1 MLIKVL
7 ELLTLAVIRT
17 AEGNQ
22 NAWDAPLM
30 SVTTTEGEGLSL
42 HCRNPPYTNVLPY
55 WYKYV
60 NTLQQIQRTKRVM
73 QDREG
78 TLHFAYVK
86 GSDTGL
92 YKCGT
97 QNKNTIRLGSPVNI
111 TVVQRRGGGNHS
123 APPTLVSYSET
134 TTALLGED
142 VRLECIFTGRPIPVV
157 TWQRHGRVLTHH
169 TNRSKMIS
177 TAFMTVENVTT
188 EDFGEYNCT
197 GENEEGS
204 HSALLYISNKSTKAE
219 GVPMYVVVPLCVAVI
234 VIGGMVFLL
243 HVARTRRRKQ
253 EKTEIRDYEEI
264 DEMEVR
270 YLKPPIV
277 SDCE

>member
-42 HCRNPPYTNVLPY
+42 RCRNPPYTNVLLY
-55 WYKYV
+55 WYKYGK
-60 NTLQQIQRTKRVM
+60 TLQQIERTKRVM
-73 QDREG
+73 QDRED
-78 TLHFAYVK
+78 TLHFAYVQ
-86 GSDTGL
+86 GSDTGQ
-92 YKCGT
+92 YKCGSH
-97 QNKNTIRLGSPVNI
+97 NKDTIHLGSPVNV
-111 TVVQRRGGGNHS
+111 TVVQSGDGNHS

-157 TWQRHGRVLTHH
+157 TWQRHGRVLTHY

-204 HSALLYISNKSTKAE
+204 HSALLYISKKLSRAE
-219 GVPMYVVVPLCVAVI
+219 SVPMYVVVPLCVAVI

-253 EKTEIRDYEEI
+253 EKPEIHHYEEI
-264 DEMEVR
+264 DEMEVK
-270 YLKPPIV
+270 YLKPQIV